1 MIKQGI
7 IKKMKSTYLN
17 PIRYELPIGSEF
29 ICINELIDKKVRF
42 IFNDTII
49 CILCG
54 SKTKK
59 SFAQGYCYPCF
70 RNSPETS
77 ECILRPE
84 LCRAHL
90 GESRDMEWSNWHCIA
105 KHFVY
110 MAYTGNLKVG
120 VTRSSQIPTRWI
132 DQGAVKAIKICQIP
146 NRYLAGEI
154 EVYLKQFYSDRTN
167 WRKMLIGDF
176 QEDIDFNLVNNEV
189 KLKLE
194 KKYADFIL
202 YKEQWQDINFL
213 PFIFQSSP
221 QSLSFDK
228 IKDFEG
234 IVKSIKG
241 QYIIFKNGNVLNI
254 RKHSGYDIMIEY

>member
-1 MIKQGI
+1 MD
-7 IKKMKSTYLN
+7 
-17 PIRYELPIGSEF
+17 F

-90 GESRDMEWSNWHCIA
+90 GESRDMEWSNWHCCSD
-105 KHFVY
+105 HFVY

-132 DQGAVKAIKICQIP
+132 DQGATKAIKICQTP

-176 QEDIDFNLVNNEV
+176 QEDIDFNLAKEEV

-194 KKYADFIL
+194 RQ
-202 YKEQWQDINFL
+202 YKEFVLDKERWQDIRF
-213 PFIFQSSP
+213 PQFIFPSSP
-221 QSLSFDK
+221 KSISFDK
-228 IKDFEG
+228 IKDYEG
-234 IVKSIKG
+234 IIKSIKG
-241 QYIIFKNGNVLNI
+241 QYIIFKNGDVLNI
-254 RKHSGYDIMIEY
+254 RKHTGYEIIIEY